1 MEVAGPFEIDSFGH
15 SIISTNKTNFMQ
27 AQNFKNHVRFV
38 PLFHFVLFLI
48 LTLCLIGSVWNL
60 VKALEYRSGRL
71 IGATILGLSIAGILT
86 AWFARAFAL
95 KAQDRGI
102 RAEENLRYFS
112 LTGKLLDR
120 RLHMSQIIAL
130 RFADDSEFVPLA
142 EKAVNENM
150 KAVDIKKAIVNWRA
164 DLNRA

>member
-1 MEVAGPFEIDSFGH
+1 MEIAESSEIDSPGH
-15 SIISTNKTNFMQ
+15 LNIPNNKTIIMQ
-27 AQNFKNHVRFV
+27 DQNFKNHVRFV

-48 LTLCLIGSVWNL
+48 LILCLIGSVWNL

-71 IGATILGLSIAGILT
+71 VGATIFGLCIAGVLI

-102 RAEENLRYFS
+102 RAEENLRYFA
-112 LTGKLLDR
+112 LTGKLLDK

-130 RFADDSEFVPLA
+130 RFADDSEFLQLV
-142 EKAVNENM
+142 EKAINEKMN
-150 KAVDIKKAIVNWRA
+150 AIDIKKAIANWRP
-164 DLNRA
+164 DLHRA